1 MKCLGTEGMCLLLSR
16 WSSTSHEAHNW
27 LELIPGSL
35 AWSTYI
41 CIIAANPSPPP
52 SGQDDSPPLGDL
64 QHYVA
69 VTHLYTWVKRDGEAK
84 RPYYSNDTGM
94 NFIPE
99 QVHFISTYF
108 SVFVYMILKWHFVP
122 VQVTP
127 ELVPKFKVL
136 LYYPVTM
143 PPQTPQWGHR
153 TPCRQINFPVPN
165 CTSGLNWAKG

>member
-41 CIIAANPSPPP
+41 CIIAANPPPPP
-52 SGQDDSPPLGDL
+52 SGQDDSSSLGDL

-84 RPYYSNDTGM
+84 LPYYSNDTGM

-99 QVHFISTYF
+99 KVNSITTYF

-127 ELVPKFKVL
+127 ELVPKFTL
-136 LYYPVTM
+136 LPGHHASTDTPVRASYT
-143 PPQTPQWGHR
+143 
-153 TPCRQINFPVPN
+153 
-165 CTSGLNWAKG
+165 L